1 MRRRP
6 PHEPT
11 RDFHPS
17 HRLHDDAMRNPRS
30 LGCRGCP
37 DLAHCGGLHTE
48 ARIFD
53 CADLCSCA
61 DRSKCDMVC
70 RHKPHAFFER
80 LREVD
85 GLDLTTVPRVAPVA
99 RPSLP
104 DLVPLIDHKYSRT
117 KTVVEPVVAVPLYE
131 LFHMGT
137 GESLV
142 RTRAELAARFLI
154 QEGATVIASGVA
166 RDVKVEA
173 WWAFADRGR
182 VMQALRDLGIA
193 LVTTPNFSVF
203 LNVPRPDNLHG
214 IKRIGL
220 SWAEL
225 MAGGIPAALHL
236 NARTDFDYLRWTRF
250 IADRPEVEC
259 VAFEF
264 GTGAGYRGR
273 IDWHVERL
281 CALARSIGRPLTLV
295 VRGGVQ
301 MLPRLRAC
309 FSHVVLIES
318 DAFSRALKRRR
329 AVITEPGRLRWI
341 RMRTPKGAPIDDLL
355 AHNIATVRAAHT
367 LRLFA
372 LRRPLRLPELPNRR
386 PAQNADRHPAQM
398 SFVTQLDMSLEARA
412 VAPNGKRMIITAK
425 T

>member
-1 MRRRP
+1 MKFRP

-17 HRLHDDAMRNPRS
+17 HRLHDDAARNPRS

-37 DLAHCGGLHTE
+37 DLDQCGGLHTD
-48 ARIFD
+48 AGIFD
-53 CADLCSCA
+53 CGDLCSCA

-70 RHKPHAFFER
+70 RRKPHAFFER
-80 LREVD
+80 LQEVE
-85 GLDLTTVPRVAPVA
+85 GFDLATIPRVAPVA
-99 RPSLP
+99 RPPFP

-117 KTVVEPVVAVPLYE
+117 KTLGEAVVAVPLYA

-137 GESLV
+137 GEPLV
-142 RTRAELAARFLI
+142 RTRAELAGRFLI
-154 QEGATVIASGVA
+154 PESAKVIASGVA

-173 WWAFADRGR
+173 WWAFAGRAR
-182 VMQALRDLGIA
+182 VMQTLRDLGIA
-193 LVTTPNFSVF
+193 LVTVPNFSLFV
-203 LNVPRPDNLHG
+203 NVPRPDNLHG

-236 NARTDFDYLRWTRF
+236 NARTDFDYQRWTRF
-250 IADRPEVEC
+250 IAERPEVEC

-264 GTGAGYRGR
+264 GTGAGYTGR

-281 CALARSIGRPLTLV
+281 CALARSVGRPLTLV

-309 FSHVVLIES
+309 FGQVVLIES

-329 AVITEPGRLRWI
+329 AVITEAGRLRWT
-341 RMRTPKGAPIDDLL
+341 RMRTPNGAPIDDLL
-355 AHNIATVRAAHT
+355 MHNIATVRAAHG
-367 LRLFA
+367 
-372 LRRPLRLPELPNRR
+372 LRRAAVSTPSRAALPPSRR
-386 PAQNADRHPAQM
+386 SAQHADRHPAQM
-398 SFVTQLDMSLEARA
+398 SFVAQLDMTLQARV
-412 VAPNGKRMIITAK
+412 VAPDRQRMVVTAK
-425 T
+425 A